1 MSTLKVDTILK
12 RTGTGTITLGQ
23 SGDTIALGSG
33 ASQTGFG
40 GTNTPYFVA
49 RRNSA
54 QTLSNNAYA
63 KVQFD
68 VEVLDS
74 ASAFDP
80 SSNYRFTVPSGQA
93 GKYVIGARV
102 NINGVGDGT
111 LWNGTLAIYKN
122 GSIDIASPF
131 NFKTGYINNFNG
143 FVEYIYDASVSD
155 YYEIYVKGETTT
167 SGNPTVH
174 ASSGDHGI
182 AKPTDEQLASYDA
195 DADKQEQNNQIR
207 ATRKAEYGDIGDQLD
222 EIYKDMD
229 AWKTRIAK
237 VKADNPKV

>member
-1 MSTLKVDTILK
+1 MGTLFVDKLDPQS
-12 RTGTGTITLGQ
+12 GTSLEIGS
-23 SGDTIALGSG
+23 SGDTITIPSG
-33 ASQTGFG
+33 ATITNSGTDGGGFG

-80 SSNYRFTVPSGQA
+80 SSNYRFTIPSGQA
-93 GKYVIGARV
+93 GKYIIGARV

-122 GSIDIASPF
+122 GSIDIAAPF

-143 FVEYIYDASVSD
+143 FVEYLYDASVSD

-174 ASSGDHGI
+174 ASSGDHVGG
-182 AKPTDEQLASYDA
+182 
-195 DADKQEQNNQIR
+195 NVF
-207 ATRKAEYGDIGDQLD
+207 YG
-222 EIYKDMD
+222 YKLI
-229 AWKTRIAK
+229 T
-237 VKADNPKV
+237 

>member
-1 MSTLKVDTILK
+1 MSKIETNTIDTISGSA
-12 RTGTGTITLGQ
+12 TMQIGSTNTSTINIGV
-23 SGDTIALGSG
+23 SGDTINVPSG
-33 ASQTGFG
+33 VTIANAGTATGFG
-40 GTNTPYFVA
+40 GTNAPYFVA

-54 QTLSNNAYA
+54 QTLTNNAFV

-80 SSNYRFTVPSGQA
+80 STNYRYTIASGQA

-111 LWNGTLAIYKN
+111 LWNGALAIYKN
-122 GSIDIASPF
+122 GSIDISAPF

-167 SGNPTVH
+167 AANPTVH
-174 ASSGDHGI
+174 PSSGDHVGG
-182 AKPTDEQLASYDA
+182 
-195 DADKQEQNNQIR
+195 NVF
-207 ATRKAEYGDIGDQLD
+207 YG
-222 EIYKDMD
+222 YKLI
-229 AWKTRIAK
+229 T
-237 VKADNPKV
+237 

>member
-1 MSTLKVDTILK
+1 MGTLFVDKLDPQS
-12 RTGTGTITLGQ
+12 GTSLEIGS
-23 SGDTIALGSG
+23 SGDTITIPSG
-33 ASQTGFG
+33 ATITNSGTDGGGFG

-80 SSNYRFTVPSGQA
+80 SSNYRFTIPSGQA
-93 GKYVIGARV
+93 GKYIIGARV

-143 FVEYIYDASVSD
+143 FVEYLYDASVSD

-174 ASSGDHGI
+174 ASTGDHTGG
-182 AKPTDEQLASYDA
+182 
-195 DADKQEQNNQIR
+195 NVF
-207 ATRKAEYGDIGDQLD
+207 YG
-222 EIYKDMD
+222 YKLI
-229 AWKTRIAK
+229 T
-237 VKADNPKV
+237 

>member
-1 MSTLKVDTILK
+1 MGTLFVDKLDPQS
-12 RTGTGTITLGQ
+12 GTSLEIGS
-23 SGDTIALGSG
+23 SGDTITIPSG
-33 ASQTGFG
+33 ATITNSGTDGGGFG

-93 GKYVIGARV
+93 GKYIIGARV

-122 GSIDIASPF
+122 GSIDISAPF

-143 FVEYIYDASVSD
+143 FVEYLYDASVSD

-174 ASSGDHGI
+174 ASSGDHTGG
-182 AKPTDEQLASYDA
+182 
-195 DADKQEQNNQIR
+195 NVF
-207 ATRKAEYGDIGDQLD
+207 YG
-222 EIYKDMD
+222 YKLI
-229 AWKTRIAK
+229 T
-237 VKADNPKV
+237 

>member
-1 MSTLKVDTILK
+1 MGTLFVDKLDPQS
-12 RTGTGTITLGQ
+12 GTSLEIGS
-23 SGDTIALGSG
+23 SGDTITIPSG
-33 ASQTGFG
+33 ATITNSGTDGGGFG

-143 FVEYIYDASVSD
+143 FVEYLYDASVSD

-174 ASSGDHGI
+174 VSSGDHTGG
-182 AKPTDEQLASYDA
+182 
-195 DADKQEQNNQIR
+195 NVF
-207 ATRKAEYGDIGDQLD
+207 YG
-222 EIYKDMD
+222 YKLI
-229 AWKTRIAK
+229 T
-237 VKADNPKV
+237 

>member
-1 MSTLKVDTILK
+1 MGTLFVDKLDPQS
-12 RTGTGTITLGQ
+12 GTSLELGS
-23 SGDTIALGSG
+23 SGDTITIPSG
-33 ASQTGFG
+33 ATITNNGTDGGGFG

-74 ASAFDP
+74 SGAFDP
-80 SSNYRFTVPSGQA
+80 SSNYRFTIPSGQA
-93 GKYVIGARV
+93 GKYIIGARV

-143 FVEYIYDASVSD
+143 FVEYLYDASVSD

-174 ASSGDHGI
+174 ASSGDHTGG
-182 AKPTDEQLASYDA
+182 
-195 DADKQEQNNQIR
+195 NVF
-207 ATRKAEYGDIGDQLD
+207 YG
-222 EIYKDMD
+222 YKLI
-229 AWKTRIAK
+229 T
-237 VKADNPKV
+237 

>member
-80 SSNYRFTVPSGQA
+80 SSNYRFTIPSGQA
-93 GKYVIGARV
+93 GKYIIGARV

-143 FVEYIYDASVSD
+143 FVEYLYDASVSD

-174 ASSGDHGI
+174 VSSGDHTGG
-182 AKPTDEQLASYDA
+182 
-195 DADKQEQNNQIR
+195 NVF
-207 ATRKAEYGDIGDQLD
+207 YG
-222 EIYKDMD
+222 YKLI
-229 AWKTRIAK
+229 T
-237 VKADNPKV
+237 